1 MIWYIYYIQCQMRS
15 TNNIKMNT
23 YWTMMIG
30 SQTYINIYSHRF
42 TSIVWPSRT
51 HKSKGH
57 YLLVWTNSN
66 NGPKHINH
74 IHEHKVSTP
83 KHLKH
88 QMVQNTHKIQEMI
101 EVGWSKI
108 LQTAICVPWH
118 SKSSSHP
125 MLGVAKYQKI
135 FHMNLSWKC
144 NHSKSCSKL
153 IWRLLG

>member
-1 MIWYIYYIQCQMRS
+1 MIWYIYHIQCQMWS

-66 NGPKHINH
+66 NGPEHINH

-88 QMVQNTHKIQEMI
+88 QMVRNTHQIRDMFEVGFQNTAHNHVCSM
-101 EVGWSKI
+101 I
-108 LQTAICVPWH
+108 LQVLLTSNARWLSIWKYSIWICDESAINPKVVQ
-118 SKSSSHP
+118 SS
-125 MLGVAKYQKI
+125 YED
-135 FHMNLSWKC
+135 C
-144 NHSKSCSKL
+144 
-153 IWRLLG
+153 